1 MTEKE
6 ILEQILLK
14 VTHIETDVAELKT
27 DVANLKMDVAEL
39 KTDAANLKMDVA
51 GLKTDVTDLKEG
63 INRLDTKL
71 TDTRLHIEN
80 VTDKNI
86 QILAENHL
94 TLINKFNQNVSVAD
108 KNLIYEIQVRV
119 LTEKVEIL
127 EKEMKELKE
136 KIA

>member
-6 ILEQILLK
+6 LLEQILLK
-14 VTHIETDVAELKT
+14 VTHIEGDVAELKT
-27 DVANLKMDVAEL
+27 DVSNLKKDVAEL
-39 KTDAANLKMDVA
+39 KTDVSNLKKDVANLQKDV
-51 GLKTDVTDLKEG
+51 E
-63 INRLDTKL
+63 NLDRKL
-71 TDTRLHIEN
+71 TDARLHIEN

-94 TLINKFNQNVSVAD
+94 TLINKFNQNVNAAD

-127 EKEMKELKE
+127 EKEMKELKD